1 MKRVIFLLLAGAVL
15 IASCGSKKPDPNE
28 QIFIAV
34 QQTLAAI
41 PTYTPY
47 PPPPVPTLV
56 PLTGL
61 FCEYQFCIGHPSDMA
76 FFDVS
81 AQRNPL
87 APSTASQGFLAAYNS
102 SLVIQL
108 MWQSAPGT
116 SDAGFMLDLI
126 IDKNVD
132 ARSGSLDPL
141 LVRDLN
147 VLYVPINSTATSIL
161 PYGGAS
167 AWTCG
172 GRAFAWKSYTPQPDL
187 AKNLLG
193 EALKKFRC

>member
-1 MKRVIFLLLAGAVL
+1 MKRVTIFLLACTLFTV
-15 IASCGSKKPDPNE
+15 SCGPKTPNPNE

-47 PPPPVPTLV
+47 PPPPIPTPV

-87 APSTASQGFLAAYNS
+87 APSTTAQGFLAAYNA
-102 SLVIQL
+102 SLVIQVL
-108 MWQSAPGT
+108 WQSAPDI
-116 SDAGFMLDLI
+116 SDPQFMLDLI

-132 ARSGSLDPL
+132 ARNGNLDPL
-141 LVRDLN
+141 LVGDLN
-147 VLYVPINSTATSIL
+147 VFYIPITSTAASIL

-172 GRAFAWKSYTPQPDL
+172 GRAFAWKAYTPQPDL
-187 AKNLLG
+187 AKNLLD